1 MKLTKMAALMAF
13 TCLCVPAFAQDAP
26 APQTPEAD
34 EAEVGAIVVTGSR
47 IKRDLNDTSLPLSI
61 ITTEELARE
70 GISNPEQFISFL
82 STNGSGNDN
91 LASNS
96 DVVGA
101 DSRGKNGLS
110 AANLRGQGTSATLI
124 LLNGRRVSSHG
135 QGGSAVDVNQI
146 PFAALERV
154 EVLKDGASAVYGTD
168 AIGGVINFITKT
180 NFQGLTL
187 NGFTDIT
194 QEGDAPIYRLSA
206 TAGWGDLDKQGLNIM
221 GAVSKSWNGALFGRD
236 RDFVNGNQPN
246 RGLSIDTRGTPIA
259 TAYSRNPTTGVVGI
273 TQGGF
278 NPITGTVLAPGS
290 LVGGRP
296 GTATSLAANPG
307 FFIPG
312 TTIGAVEGINTL
324 RLPGGAGC
332 DSVAN
337 GLNYDAAL
345 WGIPAAG
352 LACSWDTASAATLQ
366 QPLETLTYYARAT
379 VKIAG
384 DHKVF
389 AEVTGSDA
397 TARKA
402 FSNNQYSSNETTLP
416 IAYPLNALTAPTY
429 NAVYNSIVAT
439 LPAVAANYGKPITYR
454 FRCLACGE
462 RSLVTDTKTL
472 RASAGIEG
480 PLFAGWDYQAG
491 GSFARSKSDTILGSG
506 YHYTGV
512 YTNTIQTANATVA
525 GQTAPRI
532 GQADSRA
539 PTAPGASAPGIV
551 GLFNSGILNPFSIA
565 QSPEALAG
573 LKAVSAEGAVLAG
586 GVYKVTQ
593 FDASFSGGLF
603 NLPGGEVRAAIGVD
617 YRKETYQ
624 FDPGAPG
631 ALSSVSIFNAPF
643 DNAFLSP
650 KVSRNV
656 KAAYAEV
663 LFPIFDSF
671 EVSVAGRVDDYSG
684 FGSTVNPK
692 VTAKFTPTDWLLL
705 RASYNTGFRVPTFN
719 QIFNG
724 QFILASPGNALVD
737 PTTCPS
743 GVVSTTVPG
752 CNAITPDTLNGG
764 NLELGP
770 ETSEQ
775 FSVGVVLQPTKRIS
789 LALDYWNIA
798 VDDTIGTLTTPQLF
812 QNINA
817 FGDRILRTNGI
828 ITGLDLRT
836 GNLGSRRTE
845 GLEVSGRAGFDALD
859 GEVRVGLDGTYLLSK
874 KEKLLP
880 NLPYT
885 DLVGIFA
892 LVGDVGL
899 KWKHNAFI
907 SYNNGDFGLTF
918 SQIFRNGYKNNN
930 RPAAAVTRPDYNA
943 RVKSYTTYN
952 MSISQKIA
960 ERFTITAGVRN
971 IFNADPPFVITYDGD
986 SGAGGSWDPRV
997 ADPRGRS
1004 FTMAVEVKF

>member
-1 MKLTKMAALMAF
+1 MKHLSTVTLLLA
-13 TCLCVPAFAQDAP
+13 TCLTAPAFAQDAP
-26 APQTPEAD
+26 APNASQATED
-34 EAEVGAIVVTGSR
+34 EGKAIIVTGSR
-47 IKRDLNDTSLPLSI
+47 IKRDVNDSALPLSV
-61 ITTEELARE
+61 ITTQDLARE
-70 GISNPEQFISFL
+70 GISNPEQFIAFL

-110 AANLRGQGTSATLI
+110 AANLRGQGASATLV

-146 PFAALERV
+146 PFAALERI
-154 EVLKDGASAVYGTD
+154 EVLKDGASAIYGTD

-206 TAGWGDLDKQGLNIM
+206 TAGYGDLDDQGFNIM
-221 GAVSKSWNGALFGRD
+221 GAVSKSWNGILFGRD

-259 TAYSRNPTTGVVGI
+259 TAFSRNPTPAGVGI
-273 TQGGF
+273 TQGG
-278 NPITGTVLAPGS
+278 TL
-290 LVGGRP
+290 LGGRP
-296 GTATSLAANPG
+296 GSATSLALNPG

-312 TTIGAVEGINTL
+312 TTTAAVDGVNPL

-337 GLNYDAAL
+337 GLNYDSAL
-345 WGIPAAG
+345 WGAPTAA

-366 QPLETLTYYARAT
+366 QPLETLTYYSRAT

-384 DHKVF
+384 DHKIF

-416 IAYPLNALTAPTY
+416 IAFPRNALTAATY
-429 NAVYNSIVAT
+429 DAVYNSIVAT
-439 LPAVAANYGKPITYR
+439 LPAVAANNGRPISFR
-454 FRCLACGE
+454 FRCIACGE

-491 GSFARSKSDTILGSG
+491 GSFARSQSTTILGSG
-506 YHYTGV
+506 FHYTGV
-512 YTNTIQTANATVA
+512 YTNSTQVANAVSG
-525 GQTAPRI
+525 GQVGARI
-532 GQADSRA
+532 GNADSRA
-539 PTAPGASAPGIV
+539 PTAAGASAPGIV
-551 GLFNSGILNPFSIA
+551 GLFNSGILNPFSLT

-573 LKAVSAEGAVLAG
+573 LEAVSAKGAVLAG
-586 GVYKVTQ
+586 GIYKVTQ

-603 NLPGGEVRAAIGVD
+603 NLPGGEVRAALGVD

-631 ALSSVSIFNAPF
+631 ALASTSIFNAPF
-643 DNAFLSP
+643 DNAFASP
-650 KVSRNV
+650 KVTRNV
-656 KAAYAEV
+656 KAAFVEV
-663 LFPIFDSF
+663 LFPIFDGF
-671 EVSVAGRVDDYSG
+671 EITGAARIDDYSG

-692 VTAKFTPTDWLLL
+692 ISAKYSLTDWLLF
-705 RASYNTGFRVPTFN
+705 RGSYNTGFRVPTFN

-724 QFILASPGNALVD
+724 QFVLPSPGNSLVD
-737 PTTCPS
+737 PTTCPT
-743 GVVSTTVPG
+743 GIVSATVPG

-764 NLELGP
+764 NLDLGP
-770 ETSEQ
+770 ETSKQ
-775 FSVGVVLQPTKRIS
+775 FSVGALLQPTSRIS
-789 LALDYWNIA
+789 LGVDYWNIA
-798 VDDTIGTLTTPQLF
+798 VDNTIGTLTTQQLF
-812 QNINA
+812 QNIAA
-817 FGDRILRTNGI
+817 FGDRIQRTSGV

-836 GNLGSRRTE
+836 GNFGSRRTE
-845 GLEVSGRAGFDALD
+845 GLEISARASFDAFGGD
-859 GEVRVGLDGTYLLSK
+859 IGLGMDGTYLLDK
-874 KEKLLP
+874 REKLLP
-880 NLPYT
+880 SLPYT
-885 DLVGIFA
+885 DLIGIFT
-892 LVGDVGL
+892 LFGDVGL

-907 SYNNGDFGLTF
+907 SYNEGDFGLTF
-918 SQIFRNGYKNNN
+918 SQIFRNGYKNNTS
-930 RPAAAVTRPDYNA
+930 PAAATSRPDYSP
-943 RVKSYTTYN
+943 RVKAYMTYN

-960 ERFTITAGVRN
+960 ERLTITGGVRN
-971 IFNADPPFVITYDGD
+971 IFNTDPPFVITYDSD

-1004 FTMAVEVKF
+1004 FTLAVEAKF

>member
-1 MKLTKMAALMAF
+1 MKTTTLALFLSSTMLAM
-13 TCLCVPAFAQDAP
+13 PAIAQDAP
-26 APQTPEAD
+26 ETTETATEEGGQS
-34 EAEVGAIVVTGSR
+34 IVVTGSR
-47 IKRDLNDTSLPLSI
+47 IKRDINDTSLPLSI
-61 ITTEELARE
+61 ITTQDLARE
-70 GISNPEQFISFL
+70 GISNPEQFIAFL

-110 AANLRGQGTSATLI
+110 AANLRGQGASATLV

-154 EVLKDGASAVYGTD
+154 EVLKDGASAIYGTD

-206 TAGWGDLDKQGLNIM
+206 TAGWGDLDDQGFNIM
-221 GAVSKSWNGALFGRD
+221 GAVSKSWNGILFGRD

-259 TAYSRNPTTGVVGI
+259 TAFARNPTAAGIGI
-273 TQGGF
+273 TQGG
-278 NPITGTVLAPGS
+278 TL
-290 LVGGRP
+290 LGGRP
-296 GTATSLAANPG
+296 GSATSLATNPG

-312 TTIGAVEGINTL
+312 TTTAAVDGVNPL

-332 DSVAN
+332 ASVGN
-337 GLNYDAAL
+337 GLDYDAQL
-345 WGIPAAG
+345 WGTPTAA

-379 VKIAG
+379 VKVSG
-384 DHKVF
+384 DHQIF

-397 TARKA
+397 TAKKA

-439 LPAVAANYGKPITYR
+439 LPAVAANNGRPISFRY
-454 FRCLACGE
+454 RCLACGE

-472 RASAGIEG
+472 RASVGIEG

-491 GSFARSKSDTILGSG
+491 GSFARSQSDTILGSG

-512 YTNTIQTANATVA
+512 FTNSTQTANATFT
-525 GQTAPRI
+525 GQPVPRI
-532 GQADSRA
+532 GQADGRA

-551 GLFNSGILNPFSIA
+551 GLFNSGILNPFSLT

-573 LKAVSAEGAVLAG
+573 LAALSAEGVVLAG

-593 FDASFSGGLF
+593 FDASVSGGLF
-603 NLPGGEVRAAIGVD
+603 NLPGGEVRAALGVD

-624 FDPGAPG
+624 FDPGSAG
-631 ALSSVSIFNAPF
+631 ALASVSIFNAPF
-643 DNAFLSP
+643 DNAFSSP
-650 KVSRNV
+650 RVSRNV

-663 LFPIFDSF
+663 LFPIFDTF
-671 EVSVAGRVDDYSG
+671 EITVAGRIDEYSG

-692 VTAKFTPTDWLLL
+692 VTAKYQPADWLLF
-705 RASYNTGFRVPTFN
+705 RGSYNTGFRVPTFN

-724 QFILASPGNALVD
+724 QFTLPSPGNALVD
-737 PTTCPS
+737 PTTCPT
-743 GVVSTTVPG
+743 GIVSTTVAG

-770 ETSEQ
+770 ESSKQ
-775 FSVGVVLQPTKRIS
+775 YSVGVLLQPTRRIS
-789 LALDYWNIA
+789 LGVDYWNIA
-798 VDDTIGTLTTPQLF
+798 VDDTIGTLTTAQLF
-812 QNINA
+812 QNIDA
-817 FGDRILRTNGI
+817 FGDRIQRTGGV

-836 GNLGSRRTE
+836 GNFGSRRTE
-845 GLEVSGRAGFDALD
+845 GIEVSARAGFDALS
-859 GEVRVGLDGTYLLSK
+859 GEIRLGLDGTYLLDK
-874 KEKLLP
+874 REKLLP
-880 NLPYT
+880 NLPYR
-885 DLVGIFA
+885 DLVGIFT

-907 SYNNGDFGLTF
+907 SYSNGDFGLTF
-918 SQIFRNGYKNNN
+918 SQIFRNGYANN
-930 RPAAAVTRPDYNA
+930 RAPAAAVSRPDYNE
-943 RVKSYTTYN
+943 RVKSYTIYN

-960 ERFTITAGVRN
+960 DRFMITGGVRN
-971 IFNADPPFVITYDGD
+971 IFNTDPPFAITYDSD

>member
-1 MKLTKMAALMAF
+1 MKATTLALFLSSTMLAM
-13 TCLCVPAFAQDAP
+13 PAIAQDAP
-26 APQTPEAD
+26 QSSETATD
-34 EAEVGAIVVTGSR
+34 EGEQSIVVTGSR
-47 IKRDLNDTSLPLSI
+47 IKRDINDTSLPLSI
-61 ITTEELARE
+61 ITTQDLARE
-70 GISNPEQFISFL
+70 GISNPEQFIAFL

-110 AANLRGQGTSATLI
+110 AANLRGQGASATLV

-154 EVLKDGASAVYGTD
+154 EVLKDGASAIYGTD

-206 TAGWGDLDKQGLNIM
+206 TAGWGDLDDQGFNIM
-221 GAVSKSWNGALFGRD
+221 GAVSKSWNGVLFGRN

-259 TAYSRNPTTGVVGI
+259 TAFARNPTPAGVGI
-273 TQGGF
+273 TQ
-278 NPITGTVLAPGS
+278 TGTL
-290 LVGGRP
+290 LGGRP
-296 GTATSLAANPG
+296 GSATSLATNPG

-312 TTIGAVEGINTL
+312 TTTGAVDGVNPL

-332 DSVAN
+332 ASVAG
-337 GLNYDAAL
+337 GLNYDSAL
-345 WGIPAAG
+345 WGTPTAA
-352 LACSWDTASAATLQ
+352 LACSWDTSSAATLQ
-366 QPLETLTYYARAT
+366 QPLETLTYYSRAT
-379 VKIAG
+379 VKISG
-384 DHKVF
+384 DHKIFV
-389 AEVTGSDA
+389 EVTGSDA

-429 NAVYNSIVAT
+429 NAVYNSIVAV
-439 LPAVAANYGKPITYR
+439 LPAVAANNGRPISFR
-454 FRCLACGE
+454 FRCIACGE

-472 RASAGIEG
+472 RATFGIEG

-491 GSFARSKSDTILGSG
+491 GSFANSKSQTELGSG
-506 YHYTGV
+506 FHYTGV
-512 YTNTIQTANATVA
+512 LTNSTQVANAIA
-525 GQTAPRI
+525 G
-532 GQADSRA
+532 GQAGARTGSPDGRA

-551 GLFNSGILNPFSIA
+551 GLFNSGILNPFSVS

-573 LKAVSAEGAVLAG
+573 LKAISAEGQVLAG
-586 GVYKVTQ
+586 GKYTVKQ
-593 FDASFSGGLF
+593 FDASASGGLF
-603 NLPGGEVRAAIGVD
+603 DLPGGEIKMAIGVD

-624 FDPGAPG
+624 FDPGSPG
-631 ALSSVSIFNAPF
+631 ALASVSIFNAPF
-643 DNAFLSP
+643 DNAFSSP
-650 KVSRNV
+650 KVSRDV
-656 KAAYAEV
+656 KAAFAEV
-663 LFPIFDSF
+663 LFPVFDSF
-671 EVSVAGRVDDYSG
+671 EITVAGRIDEYSG

-692 VTAKFTPTDWLLL
+692 VTAKYQPTDWLLF

-724 QFILASPGNALVD
+724 QFTLPSPGNALVD
-737 PTTCPS
+737 PTTCPT
-743 GVVSTTVPG
+743 GIVSTTIPG

-770 ETSEQ
+770 ESSKQ
-775 FSVGVVLQPTKRIS
+775 YSVGVLLQPTRRIS
-789 LALDYWNIA
+789 LGVDYWNIA
-798 VDDTIGTLTTPQLF
+798 VDDTIGTLTTAQLF
-812 QNINA
+812 QNIGA
-817 FGDRILRTNGI
+817 FGDRIQRTNGV
-828 ITGLDLRT
+828 ITALDLRT
-836 GNLGSRRTE
+836 GNFGSRRTE
-845 GLEVSGRAGFDALD
+845 GLEVSARAGFDALN
-859 GEVRVGLDGTYLLSK
+859 GEIRLGLDGTYLLDK
-874 KEKLLP
+874 REKLLP
-880 NLPYT
+880 NLPYS
-885 DLVGIFA
+885 DLVGIFTY
-892 LVGDVGL
+892 VGDVGL
-899 KWKHNAFI
+899 KWKHNAFV
-907 SYNNGDFGLTF
+907 SYTKGDFGLTF
-918 SQIFRNGYKNNN
+918 SQIFRNGYANN
-930 RPAAAVTRPDYNA
+930 RVPAAALTRPDYNE

-960 ERFTITAGVRN
+960 DRFSITGGIRN
-971 IFNADPPFVITYDGD
+971 IFNADPPFAITYDSD

>member
-1 MKLTKMAALMAF
+1 MKTTTLALFLSSTMLAM
-13 TCLCVPAFAQDAP
+13 PAIAQDAP
-26 APQTPEAD
+26 QT
-34 EAEVGAIVVTGSR
+34 AETTAENEGQSIVVTGSR
-47 IKRDLNDTSLPLSI
+47 IKRDVNDTSLPLSI
-61 ITTEELARE
+61 ITTQDLARE
-70 GISNPEQFISFL
+70 GISNPEQFIAFL

-96 DVVGA
+96 DVVGP

-110 AANLRGQGTSATLI
+110 AANLRGQGASATLV

-146 PFAALERV
+146 PFAALERI
-154 EVLKDGASAVYGTD
+154 EVLKDGASAIYGTD

-187 NGFTDIT
+187 NGFADIT

-206 TAGWGDLDKQGLNIM
+206 TAGWGDLDDQGFNIM
-221 GAVSKSWNGALFGRD
+221 GAVSKSWNGILFGRN

-246 RGLSIDTRGTPIA
+246 RGLSIDTRGAPIA
-259 TAYSRNPTTGVVGI
+259 TAFARNPTAAGIGI
-273 TQGGF
+273 TQGG
-278 NPITGTVLAPGS
+278 TL
-290 LVGGRP
+290 LGGRP
-296 GTATSLAANPG
+296 GSATSLATNPG

-312 TTIGAVEGINTL
+312 TTIAAVDGVNPL

-332 DSVAN
+332 TSVGN
-337 GLNYDAAL
+337 GLDYDAQL
-345 WGIPAAG
+345 WGTPTAG

-379 VKIAG
+379 VKISG
-384 DHKVF
+384 DHQIF

-397 TARKA
+397 TAKKA

-439 LPAVAANYGKPITYR
+439 LPAVAANNGRPISFRY
-454 FRCLACGE
+454 RCLACGE

-472 RASAGIEG
+472 RATLGIEG

-491 GSFARSKSDTILGSG
+491 GSFARSQSDTILGSG

-512 YTNTIQTANATVA
+512 FTNSTQTANATVT
-525 GQTAPRI
+525 GQPVPRI

-551 GLFNSGILNPFSIA
+551 GLFNSGILNPFSLT

-573 LKAVSAEGAVLAG
+573 LKALSAEGVVLAG

-593 FDASFSGGLF
+593 FDASVSGGLF
-603 NLPGGEVRAAIGVD
+603 NLPGGEVRAALGVD

-624 FDPGAPG
+624 FDPGSAG
-631 ALSSVSIFNAPF
+631 ALASRSIFNAPF
-643 DNAFLSP
+643 DNAFSSP

-663 LFPIFDSF
+663 LFPIFDTF
-671 EVSVAGRVDDYSG
+671 EITVAGRVDEYSG

-692 VTAKFTPTDWLLL
+692 VTAKYQPTDWLLF
-705 RASYNTGFRVPTFN
+705 RGSYNTGFRVPTFN
-719 QIFNG
+719 QVNNG
-724 QFILASPGNALVD
+724 QFILPSPGNALVD
-737 PTTCPS
+737 PTTCPT
-743 GVVSTTVPG
+743 GIVSTTVPG

-770 ETSEQ
+770 ESSEQ
-775 FSVGVVLQPTKRIS
+775 YSVGVLLQPTRRIS
-789 LALDYWNIA
+789 LAVDYWNIA
-798 VDDTIGTLTTPQLF
+798 VDDTIGSLTTAQLF
-812 QNINA
+812 QNIDA
-817 FGDRILRTNGI
+817 FGDRIQRTGGV

-836 GNLGSRRTE
+836 GNFGSRRTE
-845 GLEVSGRAGFDALD
+845 GLEVSARAGFDALN
-859 GEVRVGLDGTYLLSK
+859 GEIRLGLDGTYLLDK
-874 KEKLLP
+874 REKLLP
-880 NLPYT
+880 NLPFR
-885 DLVGIFA
+885 DLVGIFT

-907 SYNNGDFGLTF
+907 SYNKDDFGLTF
-918 SQIFRNGYKNNN
+918 SQIFRNGYANN
-930 RPAAAVTRPDYNA
+930 RAPAAALTRPDYNE
-943 RVKSYTTYN
+943 RVKSYMIYN

-960 ERFTITAGVRN
+960 DRFTITGGVRN
-971 IFNADPPFVITYDGD
+971 IFNTDPPFAITYDSD